1 MGKAASEY
9 ISKELSW
16 NKISQGTAGLYRD
29 VLNEIPRRKRPGYQ
43 AEDFLATSG
52 GVFDPLRIK
61 IFPEIVMTNNVRPN
75 LIISGVNKAG
85 TTSLFMYLSAHPDI
99 CGSKIKETQYFLPL
113 RYSAKELPPLENYL
127 QYFDHCQ
134 GLRYVMEAT
143 AGYYYGGAPV
153 TRAIKETLGNPKI
166 LLIFRDPITRLF
178 SFFKFK
184 KSKLELDQNLAFE
197 DYIRQCEALPAAE
210 RVKRENNN
218 YWGVEGG
225 YYINYLADWFD
236 VFGDDLKI
244 VFFEHLVSNPKSVLV
259 EICEWLGIE
268 AENFTTSLTYSVE
281 NKTVNFKNRS
291 LQEFALKANWKAEA
305 FWRSHPRIKRFLRGV
320 YYAINGVP
328 HRDEI
333 SADTRGRL
341 DELFRPHNR
350 QLAVELSRRG
360 YRDLP
365 SWLEKELQ
373 TASS

>member
-1 MGKAASEY
+1 
-9 ISKELSW
+9 
-16 NKISQGTAGLYRD
+16 
-29 VLNEIPRRKRPGYQ
+29 
-43 AEDFLATSG
+43 
-52 GVFDPLRIK
+52 
-61 IFPEIVMTNNVRPN
+61 MTDTVKPN
-75 LIISGVNKAG
+75 LVIAGVNKAG
-85 TTSLFMYLSAHPDI
+85 TTSLFIYLSAHPDI
-99 CGSKIKETQYFLPL
+99 CGSRIKETLYFLPL
-113 RYSAKELPPLENYL
+113 RYGAKELPPLENYL
-127 QYFDHCQ
+127 QNFDHCQ
-134 GLRYVMEAT
+134 GSRYVMEAT

-153 TRAIKETLGNPKI
+153 ARAIKETLGNPKI

-184 KSKLELDQNLAFE
+184 KSKLELDQNLAFD

-225 YYINYLADWFD
+225 FYFNYLTDWFD

-244 VFFEHLVSNPKSVLV
+244 VFFEHLVTNPKSVLV

-268 AENFTTSLTYSVE
+268 TENFTNSLTYSVE
-281 NKTVNFKNRS
+281 NKTINFKNRS
-291 LQEFALKANWKAEA
+291 LQEFALKINWKAEA
-305 FWRSHPRIKRFLRGV
+305 FWRSHTRIKRFLRGV

-360 YRDLP
+360 YCDLP